1 MSQELYP
8 NSNDL
13 NTISVFSE
21 DGEKH
26 FKISGL
32 PQVLCYG
39 KLYFSLSW
47 IGDDFQPSKGGSR
60 SRNLRGI

>member
-26 FKISGL
+26 FLGL
-32 PQVLCYG
+32 VM
-39 KLYFSLSW
+39 
-47 IGDDFQPSKGGSR
+47 I
-60 SRNLRGI
+60 